1 LLKIGTE
8 RYHKPQIIAPG
19 DAGQRNARLIA
30 RRLQYLITHKI
41 SFDMD
46 RPKNI
51 YQLHEEHKTWLN
63 KLLFYKDELTIM
75 QRRIAEIAQ
84 KNTSHEIL
92 AMVERFQ
99 NQLIIQK
106 EQIDI
111 LNHDIK
117 GHESQLEAAVKH
129 NPTAIDHQKFED
141 HPELRDRVE
150 VFEKMFNELRG
161 ELIRFLSKW
170 M

>member
-1 LLKIGTE
+1 
-8 RYHKPQIIAPG
+8 
-19 DAGQRNARLIA
+19 
-30 RRLQYLITHKI
+30 
-41 SFDMD
+41 MD
-46 RPKNI
+46 RQKTI

-63 KLLFYKDELTIM
+63 MLLFYKDELTIM
-75 QRRIAEIAQ
+75 QHRIEEIAK
-84 KNTSHEIL
+84 KNTSNEVL
-92 AMVERFQ
+92 ALVERFQ

-117 GHESQLEAAVKH
+117 GHESQLEAAVKQ
-129 NPTAIDHQKFED
+129 NPTAIDHQKFPD
-141 HPELRDRVE
+141 HPEQRDRVE
-150 VFEKMFNELRG
+150 VFEKMFNELRA

>member
-1 LLKIGTE
+1 
-8 RYHKPQIIAPG
+8 
-19 DAGQRNARLIA
+19 
-30 RRLQYLITHKI
+30 
-41 SFDMD
+41 MD
-46 RPKNI
+46 SQKTI

-63 KLLFYKDELTIM
+63 KLLFYKDELSIM
-75 QRRIAEIAQ
+75 ANRISEIAQ
-84 KNTSHEIL
+84 KNTSKEVL

-111 LNHDIK
+111 LGHDIR
-117 GHESQLEAAVKH
+117 GHESRLEAAVKH
-129 NPTAIDHQKFED
+129 NPTAIDHQKFPD
-141 HPELRDRVE
+141 HPEQRDNLE
-150 VFEKMFNELRG
+150 VFEKMFNELRA